1 MKKVIIA
8 LSVFLLISLIGGAQS
23 KPTQQV
29 LIANTEKEMYEI
41 YRQLLDSSLYHK
53 QNSFPT
59 LRPLASADTIM
70 KIEQRC
76 YWYRGFPEEFVC
88 EQNRYNVFL
97 SNAMP
102 LDFYERFLYYLDNY
116 RQSSNIFYM
125 HYANSPL
132 YALRNGFIKHYES
145 GKLSKSD
152 SIKALCLI
160 EKATLRIIN
169 DSYSYEF
176 LYGNNKYVTESIR
189 EALINAIKN
198 PFYPQCYLDFY
209 LKEVVDT
216 MRVDT
221 TGIPLEIRNEFV
233 KRRGIYSS
241 GNLGYDFRLN
251 DFYFLKEMG
260 DELGISPGQAYIE
273 ERKQRFIHKGFL
285 HINII
290 ADYAN
295 RSRDTLLIKHLKEFK
310 KKHPDYPLR
319 HF

>member
-1 MKKVIIA
+1 
-8 LSVFLLISLIGGAQS
+8 
-23 KPTQQV
+23 
-29 LIANTEKEMYEI
+29 
-41 YRQLLDSSLYHK
+41 
-53 QNSFPT
+53 
-59 LRPLASADTIM
+59 
-70 KIEQRC
+70 
-76 YWYRGFPEEFVC
+76 
-88 EQNRYNVFL
+88 
-97 SNAMP
+97 MP

-116 RQSSNIFYM
+116 RQSSNIFICIM
-125 HYANSPL
+125 RIAL

-221 TGIPLEIRNEFV
+221 TGIPLRWNEFV
-233 KRRGIYSS
+233 KG
-241 GNLGYDFRLN
+241 
-251 DFYFLKEMG
+251 E
-260 DELGISPGQAYIE
+260 EYIL
-273 ERKQRFIHKGFL
+273 QVILDMIFV
-285 HINII
+285 
-290 ADYAN
+290 
-295 RSRDTLLIKHLKEFK
+295 
-310 KKHPDYPLR
+310 
-319 HF
+319 